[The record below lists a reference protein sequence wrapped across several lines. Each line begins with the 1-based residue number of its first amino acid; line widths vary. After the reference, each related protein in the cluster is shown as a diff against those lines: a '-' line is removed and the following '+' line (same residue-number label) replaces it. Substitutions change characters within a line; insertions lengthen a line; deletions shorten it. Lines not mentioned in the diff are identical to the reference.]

1 MATSSR
7 RRAQPSRRRNS
18 ASDLGGR
25 IWFAV
30 PAIAFAIFIVA
41 AGGLVF
47 AAGALLLG
55 FICIHELFRM
65 YAALRPVRLA
75 GFIGLTGLAAAAYFG
90 GEHQVLF
97 ATVAVFPLLF
107 LLGLAMPERPE
118 VPLTDSMA
126 ITLLGTLWIG
136 LAIAHAVLLRELEH
150 GGGLVLAV
158 LLGTFVGDTAAYLGG
173 RAFGTRPL
181 ALRVSPNK
189 TVEGLV
195 CGILGAALAVW
206 WYGLGS
212 EWMGGVK
219 GILLGLGIGVLAP
232 IGDLFESQ
240 VKRDAGT
247 KDAGTLFGPHGGAL
261 DRLDAAFFTL
271 VGGYYLWLLL
281 L

>member
-1 MATSSR
+1 MTTSSR
-7 RRAQPSRRRNS
+7 RRAQRTRRRNS
-18 ASDLGGR
+18 ASDLGAR
-25 IWFAV
+25 IWVAI

-41 AGGLVF
+41 AGGAVF

-55 FICIHELFRM
+55 FICLHELLRM
-65 YAALRPVRLA
+65 YDPLRPVRLA
-75 GFIGLTGLAAAAYFG
+75 GFAGLAGLAAAAYFG
-90 GEHQVLF
+90 GEHQVLL
-97 ATVAVFPLLF
+97 ATVAFFPVLF
-107 LLGLAMPERPE
+107 LLALAMPERPD
-118 VPLTDSMA
+118 VPLTDGMA

-136 LAIAHAVLLRELEH
+136 LAIAHAILLRELPH
-150 GGGLVLAV
+150 GGGVVLAI
-158 LLGTFVGDTAAYLGG
+158 LLGTFIGDTAAYLGG

-189 TVEGLV
+189 TVEGLA
-195 CGILGAALAVW
+195 CGILVGALAVW
-206 WYGLGS
+206 WYGLSS

-219 GILLGLGIGVLAP
+219 GILLGLGVGVLAP
-232 IGDLFESQ
+232 LGDLFESK

-247 KDAGTLFGPHGGAL
+247 KDAGTLFGAHGGAL